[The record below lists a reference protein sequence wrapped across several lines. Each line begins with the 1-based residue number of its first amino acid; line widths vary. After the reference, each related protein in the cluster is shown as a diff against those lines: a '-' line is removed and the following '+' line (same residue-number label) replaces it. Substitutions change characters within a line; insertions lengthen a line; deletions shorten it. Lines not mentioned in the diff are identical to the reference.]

1 MGFRPPYGPLGGL
14 NPRILAKITP
24 KSTKNR
30 QCEPTPC
37 TKIALEN
44 DLGRSEGVSAPL
56 FVSGGPGDHFFGLYR
71 AQILIFHPFSATKR
85 SGMPK
90 IGGILWAPQRVSK
103 AQRAKFGQKSKVTQ
117 NHPKFVPGNFGCPKR
132 VKNRT
137 FLQF

>member
-1 MGFRPPYGPLGGL
+1 MAYPRKTPPAPLD
-14 NPRILAKITP
+14 LAKKSP
-24 KSTKNR
+24 KSTRKR
-30 QCEPTPC
+30 LCEPTPR
-37 TKIALEN
+37 TPISLKN
-44 DLGRSEGVSAPL
+44 FLGRSEGVSAPL

-71 AQILIFHPFSATKR
+71 AQILIFHPFSATTR